1 MRLQKLTVMSV
12 LVALSAVLTL
22 LIKVPFPTAPFLIY
36 EPGDVPI
43 LIGGLLFGPLAA
55 MSMTVA
61 ISILLGFFVVNQNP
75 VFGVIMHIMA
85 TGILSVVAASCY
97 KGTIKSARRG
107 LVLGAI
113 AMTIVMPILNVW
125 LNPIFYGMPR
135 EAVIKLLVPAII
147 PFNFLKSFINI
158 LFTALIF
165 PRISTWYKRNIPETT
180 KD

>member
-1 MRLQKLTVMSV
+1 MKLRKLAIMSV

-22 LIKVPFPTAPFLIY
+22 LIKIPFPTAPFLIY

-43 LIGGLLFGPLAA
+43 LIGGLFFGPLAA
-55 MSMTVA
+55 LVMTVA
-61 ISILLGFFVVNQNP
+61 ISILLGFFVTNLNP
-75 VFGVIMHIMA
+75 VFGVIMHIIA
-85 TGILSVVAASCY
+85 TGLLSVVAASYY
-97 KGTIKSARRG
+97 KGTIKSAYRG

-113 AMTIVMPILNVW
+113 AMTVVMPILNVW

-158 LFTALIF
+158 LITALIF
-165 PRISTWYKRNIPETT
+165 PRISVWWERNLLEVRKR
-180 KD
+180 